1 MKITWKHERTA
12 FPPELSLDQK
22 IEVFFEQT
30 WGWQLRVADLI
41 ANGGEPIGGGPELK
55 KIEHSGF
62 AVLQICL
69 SYFEMIGQCM
79 ALGGSE
85 ACFKAGVRAVFPSLA
100 STDDEFV
107 DSLLHQLYVDAR
119 CGLYHSSRTRR
130 GVGLGQPP
138 EGAAMAYDAAR
149 RVLVISPERLPKALI
164 RHLEAYRTQL
174 SDSSNMAARD
184 AFERW
189 FDREQGEAMP
199 PSKAMKLTNLSAA
212 PGELEAPPRA
222 PHGGAEGRASERG
235 RSMRATQRQPLMSI
249 AFGRMK

>member
-1 MKITWKHERTA
+1 MKVTWKHERTD
-12 FPPELSLDQK
+12 FPEELSLDQK
-22 IEVFFEQT
+22 IEIFFQQT

-41 ANGGEPIGGGPELK
+41 ANGGEPIGGGPELGK
-55 KIEHSGF
+55 VEHSGF

-69 SYFEMIGQCM
+69 SYFETIGQCV

-100 STDDEFV
+100 STDVAFV
-107 DSLLHQLYVDAR
+107 DGLLEQLYVDAR

-138 EGAAMAYDAAR
+138 EGSSMAFDGAR

-174 SDSSNMAARD
+174 SDISNVAARA

-189 FDREQGEAMP
+189 FDQEA
-199 PSKAMKLTNLSAA
+199 
-212 PGELEAPPRA
+212 G
-222 PHGGAEGRASERG
+222 
-235 RSMRATQRQPLMSI
+235 
-249 AFGRMK
+249 